1 MAAEI
6 EDNQG
11 RLKISPNK
19 REVGWLLDLYA
30 LVETSLHFYRGFDRF
45 VKELSDHRLDFFLL
59 GSFSALSVT

>member
-11 RLKISPNK
+11 QLKISPSK

-30 LVETSLHFYRGFDRF
+30 LVETFPCTFT
-45 VKELSDHRLDFFLL
+45 E
-59 GSFSALSVT
+59 ALIVL